1 MSASSAQA
9 PQPEQVPNT
18 GADASR
24 TAKDSSKTANYFELI
39 EVSTHHY
46 LSSWVDTDKQNRRT
60 YYALSNKSTLSNEQI
75 TELVGKAVK
84 FGPTSF
90 NMQQNRAIVVTGE
103 KHRQIWDIIIESQKG
118 ADPCTSSPPHYQ
130 LNQTDNTAVEDKVN
144 GSFKPAYG
152 SILFFGDNAV
162 VDGWG
167 AQMPAYHG
175 VSPLIHNATVQ
186 Y

>member
-9 PQPEQVPNT
+9 PKPEQVPNT

-39 EVSTHHY
+39 EVSTHPY
-46 LSSWVDTDKQNRRT
+46 LSLWVDTDKQNRRT

-90 NMQQNRAIVVTGE
+90 NMQQNRAIIVTGE

-118 ADPCTSSPPHYQ
+118 ADPCTSFYFSDS
-130 LNQTDNTAVEDKVN
+130 NQADCAAVEDKVN

-175 VSPLIHNATVQ
+175 VSPSTLHAIVQ